1 MNCHK
6 LALKGLAGSVSAVA
20 LIASASAFAQD
31 TQEDQ
36 ATPVTTNAPT
46 DEEEAETVART
57 DAEGTPATNTEGA
70 IVVTGSRVKQ
80 PSTYNS
86 ISPLQ
91 VLTAEASRDVGEF
104 DPGLNYVQRAI
115 EKGYYV
121 AQTLERRTQFDAL
134 RDQPVFQSILTA
146 AREGCARSLT
156 AFRNAGG
163 ERLLGRR

>member
-6 LALKGLAGSVSAVA
+6 LALRGLAGSVSAVA
-20 LIASASAFAQD
+20 LLASASAFAQD

-104 DPGLNYVQRAI
+104 DPVQVLQRSPAAAGTQI
-115 EKGYYV
+115 DATFGGFV
-121 AQTLERRTQFDAL
+121 LDNGPGSQTLNL
-134 RDQPVFQSILTA
+134 R
-146 AREGCARSLT
+146 G
-156 AFRNAGG
+156 
-163 ERLLGRR
+163 LGAD